1 MEKLLLTQNQ
11 LAQNQ
16 GFITC
21 IPSVQLSAYY
31 IYFWIT
37 ENKEKII
44 SLAGGATYREI
55 NKSTFRGLPILI
67 PCDELLYLYDSLVKP
82 IFSQIENLQSAI
94 ENLKEPRD
102 LLLPKLI
109 SGEIDVGDLEIKTEE
124 EISESD
130 I

>member
-1 MEKLLLTQNQ
+1 LEKLLLTQNQ

>member
-109 SGEIDVGDLEIKTEE
+109 SGEIDVDDLEIKTEE